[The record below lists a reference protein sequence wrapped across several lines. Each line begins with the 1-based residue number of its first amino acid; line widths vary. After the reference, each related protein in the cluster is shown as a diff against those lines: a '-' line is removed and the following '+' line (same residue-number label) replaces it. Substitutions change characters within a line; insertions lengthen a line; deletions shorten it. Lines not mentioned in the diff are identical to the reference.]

1 MPKIDQIVPGH
12 GPSAPAVAVD
22 EGVADLPAEWFLPS
36 VHSMYFQLFS
46 GLLDLP
52 LSAAQRES
60 LEQPR
65 LLPLLDYLPIFD
77 ATRAV
82 QQPQSGRGLG
92 WQIPMAAHGSM
103 GAAALASRSLGHAMQ
118 TIARYA
124 HIRNR
129 MFDFECRREG
139 AWVRLCVYPRIPL
152 LAYRVFVENVTVFA
166 KFSILQGMAHPADLR
181 RGRILLPW
189 PAPDEAPSG
198 SEVDGPLCVHGAPVL
213 GYEFPAEVADRP
225 SALHDPN
232 LYRLV
237 CQAGDEELERLRGSV
252 SAKVRHLLHAHQP
265 QWPALDEVAQR
276 LSMSRRTLLR
286 KLESEKIS
294 YQQLLDEARN
304 ELACW
309 YLRQSRMPLGH
320 VAEKIG
326 FSDQTNFSRSFK
338 RWKGHSPK
346 DYRKQFAL
354 DAPMGA

>member
-1 MPKIDQIVPGH
+1 MPIIDQLVPVSGH
-12 GPSAPAVAVD
+12 LPAPAQTRDAV
-22 EGVADLPAEWFLPS
+22 VDLPAEWFLPS
-36 VHSMYFQLFS
+36 VHSMYLQLFS
-46 GLLDLP
+46 RLLALP
-52 LSAAQRES
+52 MSAAQRDS

-82 QQPQSGRGLG
+82 HQPHGGRLLGL
-92 WQIPMAAHGSM
+92 QIPMAAHGAM
-103 GAAALASRSLGHAMQ
+103 GAAALASSSMGHAME

-129 MFDFECRREG
+129 LFDFECRRD
-139 AWVRLCVYPRIPL
+139 ADKVSLLMHPRIPL
-152 LAYRVFVENVTVFA
+152 QDYGLFVQNVTVFA
-166 KFSILQGMAHPADLR
+166 KFSILRGLAHPTDLQR
-181 RGRILLPW
+181 VRVLLPW
-189 PAPDEAPSG
+189 AAPLAG
-198 SEVDGPLCVHGAPVL
+198 QA
-213 GYEFPAEVADRP
+213 PAEDVQCVYRAPALGFELPVEVANQP
-225 SALHDPN
+225 SPLSDPD
-232 LYRLV
+232 LYRHV
-237 CQAGDEELERLRGSV
+237 CLAVDEELQRLRGSV
-252 SAKVRHLLHAHQP
+252 SARVRHFLHAHQP
-265 QWPALDEVAQR
+265 DWPSLDQVADM

-338 RWKGHSPK
+338 RWKGSSPR
-346 DYRKQFAL
+346 DYRRQFAA
-354 DAPMGA
+354 DAGFR